1 MKPSGVLNFENVPN
15 DAGDPDVK
23 VYVNG
28 DLVESGGGGS
38 SIGKYAT
45 VTLECDDTYDEVYVP
60 CDTQYPPGA
69 DVCWGIQY
77 LTVTDGKAK
86 VLLLDGATDDATRLY
101 NIEAKKNDSYYTGT
115 PVSATG
121 GCTVEDG
128 SVFVTGDGTVTLTFV
143 PSM

>member
-1 MKPSGVLNFENVPN
+1 MKPSGVLNFENVPA

-28 DLVESGGGGS
+28 DLVESGGGGA
-38 SIGKYAT
+38 SIGKFVT
-45 VTLECDDTYDEVYVP
+45 VNLICDDTYDEVYVP
-60 CDTQYPPGA
+60 CNTQYPAG
-69 DVCWGIQY
+69 DVVCWGIQY

-86 VLLLDGATDDATRLY
+86 VLLLDGAADDATLLY
-101 NIEAKKNDSYYTGT
+101 SITAMKGEFYYDGT

-121 GCTVEDG
+121 GCEIVDNQ
-128 SVFVTGDGTVTLTFV
+128 VLVTDDGTVTLTFT